1 MSTNLKIVIA
11 EPSAIVRYGLETMLK
26 RLPGL
31 RIQVSEIATIES
43 LTEDLRTHQPD
54 VLIINPSIPGYF
66 TIPHLKEMTGCPD
79 MECLALLY
87 SVAEHAVI
95 RYYDDQISI
104 FDSADEMKLKLER
117 LHAKSEDGEGDGD
130 EQQTLSTREK
140 EIVVCVVK
148 GMTNR
153 EIADRLFLST
163 HTVITHRRNI
173 ARKLQV
179 HSASALTVY
188 AIVNKLVELSDI
200 QKPRE

>member
-1 MSTNLKIVIA
+1 MSAYLKIVIA
-11 EPSAIVRYGLETMLK
+11 EPSAIVRSGLETILK
-26 RLPGL
+26 HLPGL
-31 RIQVSEIATIES
+31 RIQVSEITTIES

-54 VLIINPSIPGYF
+54 ILIINPSIPGYF

-79 MECLALLY
+79 MKCFALLY
-87 SVAEHAVI
+87 TLTDHSLT

-104 FDSADEMKLKLER
+104 FDSADELKHKLER
-117 LHAKSEDGEGDGD
+117 LHTKKEEGDESD

-188 AIVNKLVELSDI
+188 ASVNKLVELKDI
-200 QKPRE
+200 NR

>member
-1 MSTNLKIVIA
+1 MSAYLKIVIA
-11 EPSAIVRYGLETMLK
+11 EPSVIIRSGLETMLK
-26 RLPGL
+26 HLPGL
-31 RIQVSEIATIES
+31 RIQISEIATIES

-54 VLIINPSIPGYF
+54 ILIINPSIPGYF

-79 MECLALLY
+79 MKCFALLY
-87 SVAEHAVI
+87 TLTDHSLT

-104 FDSADEMKLKLER
+104 FDSADELKHKLER
-117 LHAKSEDGEGDGD
+117 LHAKKEEGNDAD

-140 EIVVCVVK
+140 EIVICVVK

-200 QKPRE
+200 KKA